1 DREREFAVALRV
13 RRSHD
18 IAEKYF
24 AFAAACRP
32 IAEDFH
38 GEARQRLAAQLALHD
53 ELARALAHALERGG
67 GAPAVRRALA
77 IRRAIRTNL
86 GEASRRRS
94 DADAALTDKA
104 FVLAA
109 RQAENDAALADGGVA
124 TAAGEAALDLLT
136 IAVNGIVGNP
146 CHRHVGCRPHRDA
159 HGVAGDDVAVDDIA
173 GAGQA
178 QAERIVGE
186 NVGGDVV
193 AVPPVDLQAVGIF
206 FEAVAHSLSFPSR
219 ISIPCDG
226 SGFASVER
234 NTLSAIR

>member
-1 DREREFAVALRV
+1 MRSGGNIRRSLRQRHGPAELRGGAVGRRERGRGGGRHRGKLGGIDREREFAVALRV

-67 GAPAVRRALA
+67 GEPAVRRRLA

-146 CHRHVGCRPHRDA
+146 C
-159 HGVAGDDVAVDDIA
+159 
-173 GAGQA
+173 
-178 QAERIVGE
+178 
-186 NVGGDVV
+186 
-193 AVPPVDLQAVGIF
+193 
-206 FEAVAHSLSFPSR
+206 
-219 ISIPCDG
+219 
-226 SGFASVER
+226 
-234 NTLSAIR
+234 